1 MDTPTERIRRE
12 LRSEV
17 ALFITRR
24 KPKEFLEVTD
34 ISKLREMLDYAEKQ
48 FLKTWAPADAEF
60 WKKRISGLKTDLKK
74 RGVRI

>member
-1 MDTPTERIRRE
+1 MSTPTERIRRE

-34 ISKLREMLDYAEKQ
+34 TSKLREMLEYAEKQ

-60 WKKRISGLKTDLKK
+60 WEKRISELKADLKK
-74 RGVRI
+74 RGMS